1 MFVVAVATCFQ
12 KIFIDFGVGRG
23 ARGGNA
29 CARHEKTALRIP
41 ACDGM
46 RWRAVCYAVRP
57 SHERDSHGQSFW
69 CPKKGGI
76 SRAGERGGRSLC
88 AGAGETCTN
97 FSPPL
102 SEGGR
107 AAEAAGGV
115 SEVGRGRKTKGICGG
130 RTAASFTDAF
140 RLYEMMSYLRHS
152 FSLALLDSS
161 L

>member
-46 RWRAVCYAVRP
+46 RWRTVCYAVRP
-57 SHERDSHGQSFW
+57 SHERDSHGQSF
-69 CPKKGGI
+69 GV
-76 SRAGERGGRSLC
+76 RRRDEFRVQERGEGGVCVQGRERHAQTL
-88 AGAGETCTN
+88 A
-97 FSPPL
+97 PL

>member
-1 MFVVAVATCFQ
+1 LFVVAVTTCFQ

-88 AGAGETCTN
+88 AGAGETCNN

-102 SEGGR
+102 RGGKGRGSGGGSVGGR
-107 AAEAAGGV
+107 AWQKNE
-115 SEVGRGRKTKGICGG
+115 RHLRRKNQIIPLSLQQTLQLRRAPLR
-130 RTAASFTDAF
+130 RTAPRSTASC
-140 RLYEMMSYLRHS
+140 
-152 FSLALLDSS
+152 
-161 L
+161 

>member
-1 MFVVAVATCFQ
+1 MGSL
-12 KIFIDFGVGRG
+12 FGVR
-23 ARGGNA
+23 R
-29 CARHEKTALRIP
+29 
-41 ACDGM
+41 
-46 RWRAVCYAVRP
+46 
-57 SHERDSHGQSFW
+57 RDEFRVQ
-69 CPKKGGI
+69 
-76 SRAGERGGRSLC
+76 ERGEGGVCVQGRERHAQTL
-88 AGAGETCTN
+88 A
-97 FSPPL
+97 PL